1 MPYAI
6 TYTDNIQTLT
16 IRGLEL
22 CEQGKWPEYMHA
34 VSLDDDNDG
43 VPDRIALTMIK
54 VKTAY
59 APSSMASLCLVR
71 LPLRDI
77 AGEDEENP
85 EYIGFCEDMGLTVLA
100 YGENR
105 GVDCPYKQ
113 IESGVGDTLSINAKA
128 LYESV
133 KPPVDILDAD
143 ENPTGET
150 RFNYH
155 IEFART
161 PRDE

>member
-6 TYTDNIQTLT
+6 TYTDNIQALT

-22 CEQGKWPEYMHA
+22 CAQDKWQQYMHS

-43 VPDRIALTMIK
+43 VPDRIALTMVK
-54 VKTAY
+54 VQTAY
-59 APSSMASLCLVR
+59 ASDSLASLCMVK

-77 AGEDEENP
+77 TGIDDENP
-85 EYIGFCEDMGLTVLA
+85 DYIGFCDDMGLQVLA

-105 GVDCPYKQ
+105 GIDCPYKQ
-113 IESGVGDTLSINAKA
+113 IESGVGDTLYPNAKA

-133 KPPVDILDAD
+133 KPPVPILDAD
-143 ENPTGET
+143 DNPTGET

-155 IEFART
+155 IEFDRT
-161 PRDE
+161 PKDK